1 MMMMIQDFYKSY
13 MLRPN
18 AVKSNVYNYNKMYHT
33 VVPQPRLV

>member
-1 MMMMIQDFYKSY
+1 MMMVQGFYKSY

-18 AVKSNVYNYNKMYHT
+18 AVKSIVYSYNKMYHT

>member
-1 MMMMIQDFYKSY
+1 MMIQNFYKSY

-18 AVKSNVYNYNKMYHT
+18 AVKSNVYSYKMYHT